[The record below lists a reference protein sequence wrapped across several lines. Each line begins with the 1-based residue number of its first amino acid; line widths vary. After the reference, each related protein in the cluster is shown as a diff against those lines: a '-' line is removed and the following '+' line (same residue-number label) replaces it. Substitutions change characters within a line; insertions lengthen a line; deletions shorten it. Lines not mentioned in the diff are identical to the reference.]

1 MWFVLHNLVLDCQ
14 QRSLVAKMFEGGD
27 HWPRKNDDRHQI
39 SRFVDARFGNRGWK
53 SCKIKHC
60 GLSCGFHI
68 CDIKNQD
75 LWTPIL
81 SNWFSQN
88 RSNVMLKIWIGDFCL
103 ADLKFGNWLATV
115 AKTMLWWAR
124 GRGEGTPNS
133 RKISAA
139 KLQYCFDFN
148 ALAVSMGAISNRH
161 GKYICATFS
170 SPLSN
175 LDSGNYCGAKK
186 NLRFRFLPQSSCQ
199 CIGSGMPQA

>member
-1 MWFVLHNLVLDCQ
+1 
-14 QRSLVAKMFEGGD
+14 MFEGGD

-39 SRFVDARFGNRGWK
+39 SRFVDARFGNWGCK

-115 AKTMLWWAR
+115 AKRMLWWAC
-124 GRGEGTPNS
+124 GRGEGSPNS
-133 RKISAA
+133 RKISAT
-139 KLQYCFDFN
+139 KLHFCFDFK
-148 ALAVSMGAISNRH
+148 ALAVSIGTINSRH
-161 GKYICATFS
+161 GKYICATFP
-170 SPLSN
+170 SPLN
-175 LDSGNYCGAKK
+175 FYLASGNYCEQKK
-186 NLRFRFLPQSSCQ
+186 FLALDFCHRAPANALAQGCLRLSHS
-199 CIGSGMPQA
+199 I